1 MRSLALEPPLSH
13 LSVGCSSTIWI
24 QKRMLSVNVPENLR
38 VTPSFIQINVL
49 RVLTHYT
56 GVENS
61 DEGNIWQRLQKYEL
75 YTTWDGWVCRKSSIS
90 LPVHYQCSY
99 SKFTLCICHCFFLS
113 PEGRLYQ
120 LQGCT
125 TRFPRASQTGTGSSP
140 GRQASPALRSTA
152 TRPAG
157 RPPPSIPSLV
167 IVGRAGEKERHVP
180 R

>member
-99 SKFTLCICHCFFLS
+99 S
-113 PEGRLYQ
+113 YW
-120 LQGCT
+120 
-125 TRFPRASQTGTGSSP
+125 
-140 GRQASPALRSTA
+140 
-152 TRPAG
+152 
-157 RPPPSIPSLV
+157 
-167 IVGRAGEKERHVP
+167 GEKESRESRFSRKNLALLSREFCVCVFFP
-180 R
+180 SKIWQWKSLLGFFKCISILILIFKI